1 MEIVFSVLPVM
12 LFLLFL
18 FVMDSFKL
26 VSGKIV
32 LASFFWGI
40 SCAFVAYIIN
50 SFAID
55 TFSHGL
61 QAHSK
66 YIAPLLEELI
76 KTGFVIYLV
85 SVKRVGFT
93 IDAAIY
99 GFATGAGFS
108 MVENI
113 YYMNIFPDASSL
125 VWIIRGFGTA
135 LMHGGC
141 TAIFAVIFVG
151 GKIKEK
157 GSLLSFLIAITSVYF
172 IHSAF
177 NHFYINPVIQ
187 TLGIIIILPLFFI
200 IVFRYTIN
208 QLGEW
213 LEVEFSSEIEMLR
226 MINRGELS
234 STKAGAYL
242 LSIKEQFSKEVIF
255 DMYCYLRIYME
266 LSIKAKSNM
275 MLKESGLEI
284 VKDPDISDKLAEF
297 KMLRKRIGKVGELVL
312 SPLIRMNYRN
322 LWKINQNLIL

>member
-1 MEIVFSVLPVM
+1 M
-12 LFLLFL
+12 
-18 FVMDSFKL
+18 MDSFKL

-40 SCAFVAYIIN
+40 TCAFVAYVIN
-50 SFAID
+50 SFAIA

-61 QAHSK
+61 QVHSK

-113 YYMNIFPDASSL
+113 YYMYTLPDASFL

-151 GKIKEK
+151 GKIKER
-157 GSLLSFLIAITSVYF
+157 GSLLSFLIALISVTL

-187 TLGIIIILPLFFI
+187 TLGIIILLPLFFI
-200 IVFRYTIN
+200 IVFRYNIN

-234 STKAGAYL
+234 STKAGKYF
-242 LSIKEQFSKEVIF
+242 LSIKEQFSKEVIV

-266 LSIKAKSNM
+266 LSIKAKSNI
-275 MLKESGLEI
+275 MLKESGIEI
-284 VKDPDISDKLAEF
+284 VKDPEISDKLAEF

-322 LWKINQNLIL
+322 LWKINQNFIL